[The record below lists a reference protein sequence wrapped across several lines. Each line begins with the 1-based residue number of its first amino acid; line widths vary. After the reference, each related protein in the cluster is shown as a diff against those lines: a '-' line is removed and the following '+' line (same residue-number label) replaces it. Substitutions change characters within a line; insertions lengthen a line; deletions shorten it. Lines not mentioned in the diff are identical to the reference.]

1 MSEIELRDF
10 WEKKVWLT
18 CCFPVLTRTFSN
30 IFPLNL
36 YILSI
41 QNAQDF
47 VSSLI
52 FRILVDFNVRG
63 IMGIY
68 SQNCAIFTQK
78 SQYTARNKI
87 RQNSKYH
94 VRNKWLGILERQNI
108 SLQRKNIG
116 EYTQQNWK
124 PSHSPNQFFWILPM
138 KKDLVKLEVSNIK

>member
-1 MSEIELRDF
+1 M
-10 WEKKVWLT
+10 
-18 CCFPVLTRTFSN
+18 TRIFSN
-30 IFPLNL
+30 IFPLKL

-47 VSSLI
+47 VSSVI

-78 SQYTARNKI
+78 SQYTAHNKI
-87 RQNSKYH
+87 RQNSKNH

-108 SLQRKNIG
+108 SLQRKNI
-116 EYTQQNWK
+116 EKYTRYNGK
-124 PSHSPNQFFWILPM
+124 TSNQAN
-138 KKDLVKLEVSNIK
+138 LVF